1 MRPVGKARMYVLATR
16 GTQEEEFARQ
26 RTRHLA
32 AKGVRVRERDSA
44 AWSFE
49 AGEATPVEADADGES
64 TGEQPAEEGPADD
77 GPGDEH
83 VD

>member
-1 MRPVGKARMYVLATR
+1 MYVLATR
-16 GTQEEEFARQ
+16 GTKEEEFARQ

-49 AGEATPVEADADGES
+49 AGEATQVEGEPESAGMDAGTDPE
-64 TGEQPAEEGPADD
+64 TGDD
-77 GPGDEH
+77 G
-83 VD
+83 